1 MPSAEEGEQHPVLA
15 AMEQAILDLLE
26 EFEEGHGP
34 LDEADAEVVEQ
45 AREHLRRAVTVLREG

>member
-1 MPSAEEGEQHPVLA
+1 MRSAEEEQHPVLA

-34 LDEADAEVVEQ
+34 MDERDAEVFEE
-45 AREHLRRAVTVLREG
+45 AREHLRRAVAVLREG

>member
-1 MPSAEEGEQHPVLA
+1 MPLSAERDQHPVLA

-34 LDEADAEVVEQ
+34 MEARDAELFEA
-45 AREHLRRAVTVLREG
+45 AREQLRRAVALLRQG

>member
-1 MPSAEEGEQHPVLA
+1 MPSAEQDPHPVLA

-34 LDEADAEVVEQ
+34 LDERDAEVFAE
-45 AREHLRRAVTVLREG
+45 AREHLRRAVSVLREG

>member
-1 MPSAEEGEQHPVLA
+1 MAPDPHPVLA

-34 LDEADAEVVEQ
+34 LAERDAEVFQ
-45 AREHLRRAVTVLREG
+45 AAKEHLHRAVVVLREG

>member
-1 MPSAEEGEQHPVLA
+1 MPSAEQDPHPVLA

-34 LDEADAEVVEQ
+34 LDERDAEVFQE
-45 AREHLRRAVTVLREG
+45 AKEHLQRAVRVLREG

>member
-1 MPSAEEGEQHPVLA
+1 MPSAENDPHPVLA

-34 LDEADAEVVEQ
+34 LDERDAEVFEE
-45 AREHLRRAVTVLREG
+45 AKDHLRRAVTVLRQG

>member
-1 MPSAEEGEQHPVLA
+1 MPSAERDQHPVLA

-34 LDEADAEVVEQ
+34 MDPRDAEIFEA
-45 AREHLRRAVTVLREG
+45 ARERLRAAVTLLRQG

>member
-1 MPSAEEGEQHPVLA
+1 MSAEPHPVLA

-34 LDEADAEVVEQ
+34 MDEHDAEVFQ
-45 AREHLRRAVTVLREG
+45 AAKEHLHRAVTVLREG

>member
-1 MPSAEEGEQHPVLA
+1 MPSAEQDPHPVLA

-34 LDEADAEVVEQ
+34 LDERDAEVFQE
-45 AREHLRRAVTVLREG
+45 AKEHLQRAVKVLREG

>member
-34 LDEADAEVVEQ
+34 MDESDAEVFQE
-45 AREHLRRAVTVLREG
+45 AKEHLHRAVAALRGT

>member
-1 MPSAEEGEQHPVLA
+1 MPSAEQDPHPVLA

-34 LDEADAEVVEQ
+34 MDERDAEVFQE
-45 AREHLRRAVTVLREG
+45 AKEHLQRAVRVLREG